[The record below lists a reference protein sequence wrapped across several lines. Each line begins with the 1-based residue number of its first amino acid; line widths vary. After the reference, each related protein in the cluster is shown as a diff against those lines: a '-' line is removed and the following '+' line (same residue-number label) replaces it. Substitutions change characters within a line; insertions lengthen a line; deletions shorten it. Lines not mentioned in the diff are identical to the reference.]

1 MCDSVTSTVISSS
14 SATTNTL
21 QSCWIVYTNSQGTE
35 GLTVTKCTNAPMDS
49 VSSINSSITF
59 NSTTGPGIAAHHDP
73 ARPTMPPNVPR
84 PLADGGEC
92 IEAEQQQ
99 QQEEEEDEE
108 ENREGIVVGGG
119 RSSSKQNEAAL
130 GDTLY
135 SILDPNLRPLTPVP
149 NNPLSEQIHNEH
161 KLLVQKYFEFET
173 QIVTSMA
180 QREML
185 QNNMLPEELQL
196 KKAYIKRLEE
206 REALLK
212 FKANLQKQLNDKNR
226 QQQAR
231 QQQQHPP
238 PLHRQESDS
247 EWVIIQPAD
256 SRPKTDNYN

>member
-1 MCDSVTSTVISSS
+1 MSDSVVTQ
-14 SATTNTL
+14 TL
-21 QSCWIVYTNSQGTE
+21 SLFLAFPIIPTANSQGTE
-35 GLTVTKCTNAPMDS
+35 GLTVTKCTNAPLDS

-92 IEAEQQQ
+92 IEAEQQ

-161 KLLVQKYFEFET
+161 KLLVQKYFEVIRSVGCLLPPSQRAANARTLCPLFLLQFET

-206 REALLK
+206 RVGNGLPPSHSTISVALILM
-212 FKANLQKQLNDKNR
+212 FAIFIC
-226 QQQAR
+226 
-231 QQQQHPP
+231 PP
-238 PLHRQESDS
+238 RKHC
-247 EWVIIQPAD
+247 
-256 SRPKTDNYN
+256 